1 MVRSWE
7 HGHLRSDQEP
17 QAPALSSDEPWMVA
31 RGQADAPDI
40 DGRIY
45 VRGSLPAHTFQ
56 QVRITGHTDYDL
68 LAEPS

>member
-1 MVRSWE
+1 
-7 HGHLRSDQEP
+7 
-17 QAPALSSDEPWMVA
+17 MVA

-56 QVRITGHTDYDL
+56 QVGITGHTDYDL
-68 LAEPS
+68 LAEPA

>member
-17 QAPALSSDEPWMVA
+17 QAPVLSSDEPWMVA

-56 QVRITGHTDYDL
+56 HVRITGHTDYDL
-68 LAEPS
+68 LAEPA